1 MAEFNLGENMSK
13 QSSLKKK
20 KKKRKLAHNMFILK
34 SLFIISIPKLIGTQE
49 LHTDS

>member
-1 MAEFNLGENMSK
+1 MTEFNLGENMSK

-20 KKKRKLAHNMFILK
+20 KKRKLAHNMLILK
-34 SLFIISIPKLIGTQE
+34 SLFIISVPKLIGTQE